1 MAFKI
6 MVVVML
12 LATGVEAKTSPVTK
26 IVNMLKEM
34 TTQLQTEQEQDDD
47 MMETMKCWCETYD
60 KEKTAAILAA
70 EDSIATLKATSEEQ
84 GAAAAGFE
92 AEVASLTTHLA
103 QSEEALAQA
112 TEQRKKR
119 LAEFN
124 AEEKDLIG
132 SITSVKDAIIA
143 LEK

>member
-34 TTQLQTEQEQDDD
+34 TTQLQKEQEQDND

-70 EDSIATLKATSEEQ
+70 EDSIASLKTTSEEQ
-84 GAAAAGFE
+84 GALAAKLA
-92 AEVASLTTHLA
+92 AEIASL
-103 QSEEALAQA
+103 
-112 TEQRKKR
+112 
-119 LAEFN
+119 
-124 AEEKDLIG
+124 EKTL
-132 SITSVKDAIIA
+132 
-143 LEK
+143 